1 MEGTTYIADLLKVL
15 KKYLWLIIL
24 LGLIGGV
31 SGRMLTSEAQP
42 PTYEA
47 SSLVLIKPLMNE
59 TNTIINQTD
68 ETVRFLNTAQT
79 LINTNAILGPVKKEL
94 KLKDNVKTLAGKVR
108 VSNENGSH
116 LIKITVSD
124 NNPDKATRIANGVAD
139 VFKREIGSFLDVEKV
154 NIVVKAQKGQENE
167 FTNVPRTNANTVMG
181 TIIGLILGVFL
192 SLVLFYF
199 LKPSNKA

>member
-1 MEGTTYIADLLKVL
+1 MEGTTYIADLLKVF

-31 SGRMLTSEAQP
+31 SGRMLTSAAPP

-94 KLKDNVKTLAGKVR
+94 KLRDNVKALAGKVR

-116 LIKITVSD
+116 VIKITVNDKS
-124 NNPDKATRIANGVAD
+124 PDKATRIVNGVAD
-139 VFKREIGSFLDVEKV
+139 VFKREIGSFLEVEKV
-154 NIVVKAQKGQENE
+154 NIVEKAQKGQEDKISQ
-167 FTNVPRTNANTVMG
+167 VPRTKANTIMG
-181 TIIGLILGVFL
+181 TVMGLILGVFL
-192 SLVLFYF
+192 SLVLFF
-199 LKPSNKA
+199 FIKPLKKA